1 MGIPYAQEEA
11 YNAEHC
17 IQTVEEEE
25 AKQASHLTVLTD
37 IQFCVNIL
45 SAKKAH
51 VLGLRT
57 ISSSGLWG
65 TNKILDIPSG
75 GPLSIPRS
83 VKPVLSTIDQ
93 ATIQSYFFASKKDCA
108 VKSNEV

>member
-17 IQTVEEEE
+17 IQTVEEE

-45 SAKKAH
+45 SAKRLTYLACAQYRPQDFGARTRSWTFL
-51 VLGLRT
+51 LG
-57 ISSSGLWG
+57 GLFQS
-65 TNKILDIPSG
+65 LD
-75 GPLSIPRS
+75 
-83 VKPVLSTIDQ
+83 Q
-93 ATIQSYFFASKKDCA
+93 
-108 VKSNEV
+108 